1 VDLLSH
7 DGHTVTCG
15 GCRTPLRA
23 VVVSSVGLTLA
34 NGEVSR
40 GESEGEFVDCENC
53 GANLGLFDAFRE
65 EYARASGVA

>member
-1 VDLLSH
+1 ML
-7 DGHTVTCG
+7 
-15 GCRTPLRA
+15 
-23 VVVSSVGLTLA
+23 VSSVGLTLA

-65 EYARASGVA
+65 EYARASGAV